1 MVEMRRDVQ
10 LSLYLCDISIYF
22 LGDFPYHDKNKEI
35 KVPNK
40 FQIIIYYGICN
51 NTINLVFFFFLF
63 YLLFILLSII
73 IYYDGQ
79 YYNIL
84 CVVE

>member
-40 FQIIIYYGICN
+40 FQIIIYYGM
-51 NTINLVFFFFLF
+51 
-63 YLLFILLSII
+63 
-73 IYYDGQ
+73 
-79 YYNIL
+79 
-84 CVVE
+84 

>member
-1 MVEMRRDVQ
+1 MPAKARTWQFKDEMNEECVWDNIIIIIINNNMVEMRRDVQ

-40 FQIIIYYGICN
+40 FQIIIYYGM
-51 NTINLVFFFFLF
+51 
-63 YLLFILLSII
+63 
-73 IYYDGQ
+73 
-79 YYNIL
+79 
-84 CVVE
+84 